1 MRAIDQI
8 RLGRRAKGLVRMAE
22 DALQKLAAH
31 AFALQRGRGDGV
43 PLLAVIFGVLRGIV
57 NALLRKKGLS
67 TDSRDYASS
76 QHPYP

>member
-1 MRAIDQI
+1 MKN
-8 RLGRRAKGLVRMAE
+8 AKWLFLSIMMA
-22 DALQKLAAH
+22 
-31 AFALQRGRGDGV
+31 FIGV